1 MVFFKG
7 YILLRGVPWFIVKR
21 FAPQNNRTTGNVSI
35 QTIRSHST
43 KHDRL
48 WKISCKGVV
57 NDSTPVNM
65 LIDGR
70 EREREVQW
78 TCYGQ
83 ITRLAQCCFDRRW
96 TIKAEDLSRK
106 VSDTACS
113 YVFQN
118 WGVNKLV
125 IAFMNILAR
134 RSRHVLTLSAITSF
148 YEPLRL
154 ASFDRRLPFNSESSC
169 VACQEPKA

>member
-1 MVFFKG
+1 MVHCQK
-7 YILLRGVPWFIVKR
+7 V
-21 FAPQNNRTTGNVSI
+21 RTTGNVSI

-48 WKISCKGVV
+48 WKIPCKSDV
-57 NDSTPVNM
+57 NDSNPANM
-65 LIDGR
+65 LIDGK

-83 ITRLAQCCFDRRW
+83 ITRLAQGCFDRRW

-106 VSDTACS
+106 VTDTACS
-113 YVFQN
+113 CVFQN

-125 IAFMNILAR
+125 IALMNILAR
-134 RSRHVLTLSAITSF
+134 RSLHVLTLSAITYF
-148 YEPLRL
+148 YETLRL

-169 VACQEPKA
+169 VAYQEPKA